1 MDSDT
6 PILRADAL
14 DDDLDLESPGTP
26 AAALEYPLRYNK
38 VAMQFEGGPEYPIV
52 GSIIP
57 PGENFGQSG
66 YVVGACG
73 HRVAGSEWMAGFRNC
88 ERCGG

>member
-1 MDSDT
+1 MASDT

-14 DDDLDLESPGTP
+14 DDDLQTETTGTP
-26 AAALEYPLRYNK
+26 AMIVPLRYNH
-38 VAMQFEGGPEYPIV
+38 ATMQFEGGPEYPAP
-52 GSIIP
+52 GSRIP
-57 PGENFGQSG
+57 PENNFGQTG
-66 YVVGACG
+66 YVVGACT